1 MKWEIQI
8 GNQSALVAE
17 NQLTAEPCIRPT
29 DRVLADRQPSKL
41 QTKDVLGTGPKFRN
55 IVKLTLGNDG
65 GQKSERASRRQPE
78 RDDCLVRGLVMLYS
92 APIRAVCNAKQE
104 ADWHKERC
112 SLTVSQAGGQGWGV
126 GERLGGSAQTHSPPT
141 DSELLRTD
149 SANMSAV

>member
-65 GQKSERASRRQPE
+65 GQKSERASR
-78 RDDCLVRGLVMLYS
+78 
-92 APIRAVCNAKQE
+92 
-104 ADWHKERC
+104 
-112 SLTVSQAGGQGWGV
+112 
-126 GERLGGSAQTHSPPT
+126 
-141 DSELLRTD
+141 
-149 SANMSAV
+149 